1 MSTTTALI
9 RPYAPSDKEAV
20 LSLLRLNTP
29 AYFATSE
36 EGDFVHYLHHEL
48 ELYYV
53 LELNR
58 EIVGC
63 GGINFA
69 DNKTHGRI
77 SWDMFH
83 PAHQGKGL
91 GSQLTRFRINRLK
104 EMDGIRLISV
114 RTSQLAFQFYEKLGF
129 ELKESVKDY
138 WAPGFDMYRMEI
150 VQRHSAGHRF
160 G

>member
-1 MSTTTALI
+1 MTTTTAII
-9 RPYAPSDKEAV
+9 RPYSPSDKEAV
-20 LSLLRLNTP
+20 LHLLRLNTP
-29 AYFATSE
+29 TYFAPSE
-36 EGDFVHYLHHEL
+36 EADLIDYLHREL
-48 ELYYV
+48 ELYFV

-58 EIVGC
+58 EVVGC

-69 DNKTHGRI
+69 DHKTHGRI
-77 SWDMFH
+77 SWDIFH

-104 EMDGIRLISV
+104 EMESIRLISV
-114 RTSQLAFQFYEKLGF
+114 RTSQLAFPFYEKLGF

-150 VQRHSAGHRF
+150 SVS
-160 G
+160 